1 MSLGLKEIQVTGL
14 VSKIF
19 GKYVIT
25 ADDGVEYELSNIKP
39 WESTS
44 PDFNSGQFAENVGRR
59 MIARGF
65 SDGGTI
71 WSATLAPPE

>member
-1 MSLGLKEIQVTGL
+1 MKEIEVTGL
-14 VSKIF
+14 VSKIS

-25 ADDGVEYELSNIKP
+25 VDDGIEYELSSIKP

-44 PDFNSGQFAENVGRR
+44 PDINSAQYAENIGRR
-59 MIARGF
+59 MIASGF

-71 WSATLAPPE
+71 WSATLTPPD